1 MNFKPVRK
9 VTLYISFAVLLGFI
23 SISSF
28 FLFGRAVTRIIAESS
43 TNFLKEEAFLYAG
56 TFQVKLND
64 QLFMLE
70 AQTHL
75 FEHIDM
81 NDHDSLS
88 RAVAFTKGMGGFK
101 RISVAMVNGETVNWD
116 GTTSGNIR
124 EHDYFKKAMKGVA
137 HISSTI
143 STDEDGERVLTLA
156 VPVFQD
162 RRVVGVVTG
171 TFSYSVLDSIFSV
184 DTFNGAGYSMVCDK
198 RGTVLFGS
206 RSAIR
211 LCFMDNWIDFFTSNN
226 ALSVSEI
233 AAIYNDMQANRTG
246 IFRFALNDARR
257 IVVYTPVGLNDW
269 YVLSSVTADYILAQQ
284 HQITKI
290 SVLFFMVML
299 LVFTVIT
306 VFLTRLIVKTARAEK
321 DISRYE
327 ITSEQSQT
335 VIFEYD
341 YGKQL
346 IEFSGNT
353 DFVFGENLKQLSIAD
368 FEKMTQR
375 IHEQERNLLRKIR
388 SAFKAGE
395 TSYSSELRIL
405 NEKGDYSWYRISG
418 TLFFDTEKNPAKFIG
433 NLVNVNEQVKLE
445 QELKTQAETDLLSG
459 LLNKVYFENRV
470 AKHIADHKK
479 NFIGAFFIIDLDNFK
494 LVNDKLGHS
503 FGDQAICDT
512 ANKISLVFSE
522 KDYIGRIGGDEFCV
536 FMCLKPTVKDP
547 SHIVEKKAATLRM
560 ILAEDYSNGETA
572 VPVTPSVGISFY
584 PKQGTTYKELFKF
597 ADMALYYVKNSGKNN
612 FAVYDPHLMK
622 EKGEAV
628 YE

>member
-1 MNFKPVRK
+1 MSFKPAGK

-56 TFQVKLND
+56 TFQVKMKD

-70 AQTHL
+70 SQVRL
-75 FEHIDM
+75 FEHVDM
-81 NDHDSLS
+81 DNFDELR

-101 RISVAMVNGETVNWD
+101 RIAVANMSGDTVNWD
-116 GTTSGNIR
+116 GKSSGNIR
-124 EHDYFKKAMKGVA
+124 EYDYFKKALKGYA
-137 HISSTI
+137 QISSTI
-143 STDEDGERVLTLA
+143 TTDEDGERVLTLA

-162 RRVVGVVTG
+162 KRVVGVVTG
-171 TFSYSVLDSIFSV
+171 TFAYSVLDSIFSV
-184 DTFNGAGYSMVCDK
+184 DTFNGAGYSMVCD
-198 RGTVLFGS
+198 RLGTVLFGS
-206 RSAIR
+206 RSASR
-211 LCFMDNWIDFFTSNN
+211 LCFMDNWIDFFTINN

-233 AAIYNDMQANRTG
+233 ASIYNDMQSNRTG
-246 IFRFALNDARR
+246 IFRFAINDARR

-269 YVLSSVTADYILAQQ
+269 YVFSSVSADYILFQQ

-290 SVLFFMVML
+290 SILFFAVL
-299 LVFTVIT
+299 LIVFIIFTVF
-306 VFLTRLIVKTARAEK
+306 VTRLLMQKEQAEK

-327 ITSEQSQT
+327 ISSEHSQT

-346 IEFSGNT
+346 IEFTGNT
-353 DFVFGENLKQLSIAD
+353 DFVFGENLKQLSIPD
-368 FEKMTQR
+368 FEKMSSR
-375 IHEQERNLLRKIR
+375 IHEQERNLLKKIR

-395 TSYSSELRIL
+395 TSYSSELRIA

-418 TLFFDTEKNPAKFIG
+418 TLFFDKENQPAKFIG

-459 LLNKVYFENRV
+459 LLNKVYFEKRV
-470 AKHIADHKK
+470 TKYISDHKK
-479 NFIGAFFIIDLDNFK
+479 KFIGVFFIIDLDNFK

-522 KDYIGRIGGDEFCV
+522 KDFIGRIGGDEFCV
-536 FMCLKPTVKDP
+536 FMCLKQTVKDVNK
-547 SHIVEKKAATLRM
+547 IVEKKAETLKM

-584 PKQGTTYKELFKF
+584 PDQCSSYQELFKR

-612 FAVYDPHLMK
+612 YAVYDPALMQ